1 MLLSM
6 CPFPGD
12 EASEVT
18 TVLLLLLPLL
28 PAECQRSRPPCVA
41 PSLSLTAPEDGKWC
55 QSIHQSNTGGCAER
69 RAGGVVMAACRRS
82 AAHDYGSLL
91 QLFPLTA
98 VADAAV
104 ALMD

>member
-1 MLLSM
+1 MFYSI
-6 CPFPGD
+6 CPFPSGD
-12 EASEVT
+12 PSEMT
-18 TVLLLLLPLL
+18 TVLLVS
-28 PAECQRSRPPCVA
+28 ECQRSRPPSVSL
-41 PSLSLTAPEDGKWC
+41 SLSLTAQEDGKWC
-55 QSIHQSNTGGCAER
+55 QSIHQSNTGGCAGR

-104 ALMD
+104 P